1 MAYVI
6 NAERCSITR
15 VEIRGIV
22 EGMRLAWDDGI
33 RRLVIQIDSKRKYT
47 IIDKNKNSNRQH
59 AKGWLTIEF
68 QNMLKL
74 GWKFGR

>member
-1 MAYVI
+1 
-6 NAERCSITR
+6 
-15 VEIRGIV
+15 
-22 EGMRLAWDDGI
+22 MRLAWDDGI